1 MFTALCMKCSK
12 SCKQPITVKLVHCPM
27 FESRIEFDDLM
38 EQLAKFEKDA
48 LDLKGRANEL
58 LQSALQMGT
67 DQTPEEGLKKAS

>member
-1 MFTALCMKCSK
+1 
-12 SCKQPITVKLVHCPM
+12 M

-38 EQLAKFEKDA
+38 DQLAKFEKDA

-58 LQSALQMGT
+58 LQSALQMEA